1 MDNKFAVNVQKK
13 QIKTLAY
20 FVSASFSPG
29 IKIPKQGL

>member
-1 MDNKFAVNVQKK
+1 MDNKFAANVQK